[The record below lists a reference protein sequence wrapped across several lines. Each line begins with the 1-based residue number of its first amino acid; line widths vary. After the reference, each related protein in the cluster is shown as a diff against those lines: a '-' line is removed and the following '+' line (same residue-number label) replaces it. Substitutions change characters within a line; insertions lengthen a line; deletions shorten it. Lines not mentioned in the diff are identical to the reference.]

1 MMFGQRHEGSE
12 GASQE
17 AVAGKRK
24 GKVPWGGG
32 AAGRMTEK
40 GGKR

>member
-17 AVAGKRK
+17 DVVGKRK
-24 GKVPWGGG
+24 GKVPWGR
-32 AAGRMTEK
+32 AAGRMREQ
-40 GGKR
+40 GGEW